1 MIWGEGGSEERH
13 YWILWAGGKEKGIGG
28 SSEKEVA
35 FELALDGQNLNMGKE
50 DVSVDITVWGNSM
63 INVWCFI

>member
-1 MIWGEGGSEERH
+1 M
-13 YWILWAGGKEKGIGG
+13 WAGGKEKGIGG

-50 DVSVDITVWGNSM
+50 DVSVDITV
-63 INVWCFI
+63 